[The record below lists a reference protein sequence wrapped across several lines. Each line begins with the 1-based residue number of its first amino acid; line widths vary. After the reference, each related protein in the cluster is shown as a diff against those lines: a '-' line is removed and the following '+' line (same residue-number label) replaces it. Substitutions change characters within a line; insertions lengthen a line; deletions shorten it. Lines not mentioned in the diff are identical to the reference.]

1 MKSTFFPFLK
11 QNCRSKFS
19 IRFLLVIIAISI
31 SAGSY
36 AQDDP
41 SPPYVDTSTVAPEDK
56 KFDESDTYRNE
67 IAGEF
72 TPSKGFNL
80 VKTNYGSLNISGY
93 LLARYINQL
102 PEEETFTDHLG
113 RVTVLDPRN
122 DINIHRVMVWL
133 TGFLGDPK
141 FRYNLTIWGLATTNQ
156 VLIFGNLT
164 YFVDK
169 ALKLGVGIGPN
180 LGCRALQGTWPYF
193 NASDRQLSE
202 ESLRP
207 GFSGSFWITGEILPR
222 FYYTANVANNLSQLG
237 TTAANLTRDLATSA
251 SLLWMP
257 TTGEFGERGGNLDFE
272 NHKNLATRFGV
283 SYVHARDDRLA
294 PVSEAAAKNT
304 QIKISDG
311 LNFYD
316 TGTLGDGITVK
327 KANYDQGSVDLGF
340 KIKGF
345 HMQLDY
351 FFRYLSKFEIDGPD
365 PGITDLFDHG
375 GQISLS
381 HMLVHKTLGAYVSS
395 TYLFDQFQ
403 RNPWEVVVGLNYY
416 PIKSRS
422 WRLNG
427 QMIYVDRSSADSNFG
442 YYLKGLKGPILSL
455 GTDILF

>member
-1 MKSTFFPFLK
+1 MKSYPNLNKIFNSFKACASFL
-11 QNCRSKFS
+11 
-19 IRFLLVIIAISI
+19 IVIIAISFC
-31 SAGSY
+31 SNVYS
-36 AQDDP
+36 QDDP
-41 SPPYVDTSTVAPEDK
+41 TPPYVDTTTVSAEDK
-56 KFDESDTYRNE
+56 KVEESKTYQNN
-67 IAGEF
+67 ISGEF
-72 TPSKGFNL
+72 TPGRGFDVL
-80 VKTNYGSLNISGY
+80 KTNYGSLNISGY

-102 PEEETFTDHLG
+102 PEEDTFTDHLG
-113 RVTVLDPRN
+113 RVTALDPRN
-122 DINIHRVMVWL
+122 DIQVHRVMVWL

-164 YFVDK
+164 YFVGK

-180 LGCRALQGTWPYF
+180 LGARSLQGTWPFF

-207 GFSGSFWITGEILPR
+207 GFTGSFWITGELLPR
-222 FYYTANVANNLSQLG
+222 FYYTANIGNNLSQLG
-237 TTAANLTRDLATSA
+237 TTASNLTRDLSTSA
-251 SLLWMP
+251 SFMWMP
-257 TTGEFGERGGNLDFE
+257 TTGEFGDRGGNLDFE
-272 NHKNLATRFGV
+272 NHPNLATRFGV
-283 SYVHARDDRLA
+283 SYVHSRDDRLA
-294 PVSEAAAKNT
+294 PVTDAAAKNT
-304 QIKISDG
+304 QVKLSDG

-316 TGTLGDGITVK
+316 RGALADGVTVL
-327 KANYDQGSVDLGF
+327 KANYDQGSIDAGF

-345 HMQLDY
+345 HLQLDY
-351 FFRYLSKFEIDGPD
+351 FMRYLSKFETDGPI
-365 PGITDLFDHG
+365 PVTDLFDHG

-381 HMLVHKTLGAYVSS
+381 QMIVHKTLGAYVSS

-416 PIKSRS
+416 PAKSRS

-427 QMIYVDRSSADSNFG
+427 QVIYVDRSSADSYFG

>member
-1 MKSTFFPFLK
+1 MKIFAASEKKVIEQMKNSVLFL
-11 QNCRSKFS
+11 SIVFS
-19 IRFLLVIIAISI
+19 ICFCAN
-31 SAGSY
+31 AF

-41 SPPYVDTSTVAPEDK
+41 TPPYVDTTNVAPEDK
-56 KFDESDTYRNE
+56 KLEESESYKNE

-72 TPSKGFNL
+72 TPGRGFTA
-80 VKTNYGSLNISGY
+80 VSTKYGSLNISGY

-102 PEEETFTDHLG
+102 PEVDTFTDHLG
-113 RVTVLDPRN
+113 RVSSLDPRN
-122 DINIHRVMVWL
+122 DIQIHRVMVWL

-169 ALKLGVGIGPN
+169 ALKMGVGIGPN
-180 LGCRALQGTWPYF
+180 LGARSLQGTWPFF

-207 GFSGSFWITGEILPR
+207 GFTGSFWITGEILPR
-222 FYYTANVANNLSQLG
+222 FYYTASVGNNLSQLG
-237 TTAANLTRDLATSA
+237 TTASNLTRDLVTSA
-251 SLLWMP
+251 ALTWMP
-257 TTGEFGERGGNLDFE
+257 TTGEFGDRGGNLDFE

-283 SYVHARDDRLA
+283 SYVHSRDDRLA
-294 PVSEAAAKNT
+294 PVTDAAAKNT
-304 QIKISDG
+304 QVKLSDG

-316 TGTLGDGITVK
+316 RGSLAEGVTVL
-327 KANYDQGSVDLGF
+327 KANYDEGSIDAGF

-345 HMQLDY
+345 HFQMDY
-351 FFRYLSKFEIDGPD
+351 FFRYLSKFETDGPV
-365 PGITDLFDHG
+365 PVTDLFDHG

-381 HMLVHKTLGAYVSS
+381 QMLVHKTLGAYVSS

-403 RNPWEVVVGLNYY
+403 RNPWEVVVGLNFY
-416 PIKSRS
+416 PIKTRS

-427 QMIYVDRSSADSNFG
+427 QMIYVDRSSADSYFG
-442 YYLKGLKGPILSL
+442 YYLKGLKGPILSI